1 MNQNL
6 EGIIALYGKSKE
18 GKSSSLRELINVM
31 AGLLP
36 PKKRKDYRAIIK
48 DYNVTSEDKKVNV
61 FIATCGDTQ
70 EVLEDNIRFFN
81 SKMPDNNPPI
91 FIFDYGT
98 KTWEEV
104 KNMEQLKD
112 IEANICISACRTEGG
127 GVDAMRYFINSHLSY
142 TFFSAWIRLAIL
154 RAKLGTPKDMNK
166 PADWDKIAGE
176 LKKIIDKI
184 IAWK

>member
-6 EGIIALYGKSKE
+6 EGIIALYGTPKE
-18 GKSSSLRELINVM
+18 GKSSTLREFINLM
-31 AGLLP
+31 TGSLP
-36 PKKRKDYRAIIK
+36 SGTKHDYRVIIK
-48 DYNVTSEDKKVNV
+48 DYYVHKEDKHVNV
-61 FIATCGDTQ
+61 FIATCGDTK
-70 EVLEDNIRFFN
+70 EVLENNIRFFN

-104 KNMEQLKD
+104 KNMEKLKD

-127 GVDAMRYFINSHLSY
+127 GVDAMRYFINSKLPY

-166 PADWDKIAGE
+166 PADWDRIAGE

-184 IAWK
+184 IA